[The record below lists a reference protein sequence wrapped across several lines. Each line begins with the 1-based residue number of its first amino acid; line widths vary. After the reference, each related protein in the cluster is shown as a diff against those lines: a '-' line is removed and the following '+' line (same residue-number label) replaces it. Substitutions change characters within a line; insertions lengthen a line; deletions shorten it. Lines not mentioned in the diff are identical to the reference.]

1 LAFRARQNPGKRPIR
16 GFQLKVFLAGRV
28 SVETNGLV
36 LDDARFPGR
45 QGRLLFAYLV
55 MAQGRPVPR
64 DELAEALWEGAPPA
78 TWDKA
83 LAVLA
88 SKLRGVLAEAGLDY
102 PNALTSA
109 FGCYRLDL
117 PMGSWVDV
125 IAASNAVQEADEAL
139 AAGNLKRAKAAA
151 GLAASLAHE
160 TFLPGEDRA
169 WVEERRRDLADL
181 RARALSTLAEACLR
195 ANDAGAA
202 VNWAGQ
208 ALALEPF
215 RETGYRLLMEAHAAV
230 GNRAEALRV
239 YDKCRRLLADELG
252 TYPSPETEAIYRRLL
267 EPPAHV
273 PRESTEPV
281 PVSAPAARRR
291 RWLLF
296 AAVAALAL
304 AVPIAVLT
312 TRGSARL
319 VLAPNSVGV
328 IDPKSSRVVASVAVG
343 DTPTHVAVSKDAVW
357 VLNSRVNTISRI
369 DPGTRKPVRTFAA
382 PFGAIDVAAA
392 AGSLWVT
399 TSAYA
404 VARVDPM
411 ADEVV
416 QTIPLGRMNAL
427 IGPILSRA
435 VASGQSVW
443 ATAPAALV
451 RVAPTPLRRLSVAD
465 RSCCSAIAIGG
476 GALWTTAQKGLDR
489 IDPSTGRVT
498 HIQLP
503 FSARAVAY
511 GGGAVWLTDQDHDS
525 VWQINAQTNQ
535 VIRTIAVRGHP
546 TDVVDGAGAVWVTT
560 SSGWLVKI
568 DESGSGTPRSIRL
581 GATPSS
587 VAFGDGF
594 IWTTVD

>member
-1 LAFRARQNPGKRPIR
+1 LAFKARQNSGKRPVR
-16 GFQLKVFLAGRV
+16 GLQLKVFLAGRV
-28 SVETNGLV
+28 AIETNGLV

-55 MAQGRPVPR
+55 AAQGRPVPR
-64 DELAEALWEGAPPA
+64 DELADALWEGAPPA

-88 SKLRGVLAEAGLDY
+88 SKLRGVLAEAGLAD
-102 PNALTSA
+102 PNVLTSA
-109 FGCYRLDL
+109 FGCYQLDL
-117 PMGSWVDV
+117 PAGSWVDV
-125 IAASNAVQEADEAL
+125 IAASNAVQEADDAL
-139 AAGNLKRAKAAA
+139 AADNLKGAKAAA
-151 GLAASLAHE
+151 ALAASLAQQ

-195 ANDAGAA
+195 LNEKTPA
-202 VNWAGQ
+202 VKWAEQ

-215 RETGYRLLMEAHAAV
+215 RESGYRLLMEAHAAA

-267 EPPAHV
+267 ETPPRVA
-273 PRESTEPV
+273 PERAEP
-281 PVSAPAARRR
+281 PVSPPMARRR
-291 RWLLF
+291 RRLVP
-296 AAVAALAL
+296 AAVAVLAL
-304 AVPIAVLT
+304 AGAVAAFT
-312 TRGSARL
+312 IRGSAGPVPL
-319 VLAPNSVGV
+319 PPNSVGV
-328 IDPKSSRVVASVAVG
+328 IDPKSSRVVAAIPVG
-343 DTPTHVAVSKDAVW
+343 DAPTHVALSKDAVW

-369 DPGTRKPVRTFAA
+369 DPRTRKVVRTFAG
-382 PFGAIDVAAA
+382 PFGAIDIVAG

-416 QTIPLGRMNAL
+416 HTIPLGKMNPL
-427 IGPILSRA
+427 VGPILSRV

-443 ATAPAALV
+443 TTAPGAVVHVAPAPVRRL
-451 RVAPTPLRRLSVAD
+451 RVADVT
-465 RSCCSAIAIGG
+465 CCSAIAVGD

-489 IDPSTGRVT
+489 VDPSTGQLT
-498 HIQLP
+498 HIPLP
-503 FSARAVAY
+503 FAARAVAY
-511 GGGAVWLTDQDHDS
+511 GDGAVWLTDQDHDS
-525 VWQINAQTNQ
+525 VWQINAKTNQ
-535 VIRTIAVRGHP
+535 VIRTIGVRGHP
-546 TDVVDGAGAVWVTT
+546 TDVVVGAGAVWVAT
-560 SSGWLVKI
+560 SSGMLVKI
-568 DESGSGTPRSIRL
+568 NESGSGTPRAIKL

-587 VAFGDGF
+587 VAVGDGF